1 MPGAMPGTLSGFFE
15 KRSMLKKIVLAAV
28 VVAAVAI
35 PLVIACNGEDDP
47 VDAHTAITA
56 KKTYVSA
63 DKGSTFVSV
72 TAKGDWTV
80 SLSYSDEGGWATL
93 SPTSGSGDKGDL
105 ILSFEANGSEDSREV
120 TLHLTVKNGL
130 PAEATVIQ
138 SGVSSGGGV
147 TPVGEYGYGYDTAP
161 MDWLELPATMEGDG
175 RELLVHAMDG
185 GKYLSV
191 GKSGTRNWS
200 CYWDY
205 KEHLSPWVAYPL
217 NNSLKGSGGRSNDW
231 HMDPL
236 LPASL
241 QPNLT
246 NGSYG
251 GGWTRG
257 HQIPS
262 ADRVKTVAAN
272 SSTFVPTNMTPQDYD
287 FNAGIWASLE
297 GRVRDYAGRS
307 DTLYVVTGC
316 CIDKSVRTSGTS
328 SGFAVK
334 IPTHYFKALLF
345 KGSSTY
351 TVADGYMAAGFLLPH
366 DSGISEGNYLDYL
379 MSIDELEEK
388 TGFDFFPNLVT
399 RIGAD
404 KAARVESTAPS
415 NFWK

>member
-1 MPGAMPGTLSGFFE
+1 
-15 KRSMLKKIVLAAV
+15 MLKKIVLAAV

-35 PLVIACNGEDDP
+35 PLVIACNGEEDP
-47 VDAHTAITA
+47 VDAHTAIAA

-63 DKGSTFVSV
+63 DKGSTFVAV
-72 TAKGDWTV
+72 TAKNDWTV
-80 SLSYSDEGGWATL
+80 TLSYSDGASGWAAV
-93 SPTSGSGDKGDL
+93 SPASGSGDKGDL
-105 ILSFEANGSEDSREV
+105 ILSFEANESEDSREV

-130 PAEATVIQ
+130 PAETTVIQ
-138 SGVSSGGGV
+138 SGVSGSGGV
-147 TPVGEYGYGYDTAP
+147 TPVGEYGYGYDVAP
-161 MDWLELPATMEGDG
+161 MDWLELPATTAGDG
-175 RELLVHAMDG
+175 REMLVHAMDG

-217 NNSLKGSGGRSNDW
+217 NNSLKGSGSRSNAW
-231 HMDPL
+231 GYDPL
-236 LPASL
+236 LPTSL

-246 NGSYG
+246 GGSYG

-262 ADRVKTVAAN
+262 ADRLKTYAAN
-272 SSTFVPTNMTPQDYD
+272 ASTFVPTNMTPQDYD
-287 FNAGIWASLE
+287 FNGEIWGALE
-297 GRVRDYAGRS
+297 GKVRDYAGKS

-316 CIDKSVRTSGTS
+316 LFDKSSRTSGTS

-334 IPTHYFKALLF
+334 IPTHYFKALLY

-366 DSGISEGNYLDYL
+366 DNDIAGGDPLDYL
-379 MSIDELEEK
+379 MTIDELETR
-388 TGFDFFPNLVT
+388 TGFDFFPNLVAK
-399 RIGAD
+399 IGET
-404 KAARVESTAPS
+404 KAAKIESTTPS

>member
-1 MPGAMPGTLSGFFE
+1 
-15 KRSMLKKIVLAAV
+15 MLKKIVLAAII
-28 VVAAVAI
+28 VAAVAV
-35 PLVIACNGEDDP
+35 PLFVACGGEEEA
-47 VDAHTAITA
+47 VDAHTAIAA

-72 TAKGDWTV
+72 TAKSDWTV
-80 SLSYSDEGGWATL
+80 TLSYSDKGGWAEI
-93 SPTSGSGDKGDL
+93 SPSSGTGDKGDL
-105 ILSFEANGSEDSREV
+105 ILSFAANESEDSREV
-120 TLHLTVKNGL
+120 VLHLTVKNGL
-130 PAEATVIQ
+130 PAETTVIQ
-138 SGVSSGGGV
+138 SGVSGSSVPPSGD
-147 TPVGEYGYGYDTAP
+147 YGYGYDVAP
-161 MDWLELPATMEGDG
+161 MDWLELPATLAGDG

-191 GKSGTRNWS
+191 GKNGTRNWS

-217 NNSLKGSGGRSNDW
+217 NNSLKGSGSRSNAW
-231 HMDPL
+231 GFDPL
-236 LPASL
+236 LPTTL

-262 ADRVKTVAAN
+262 ADRLKTVAAN
-272 SSTFVPTNMTPQDYD
+272 ASTFVPTNMTPQDYD
-287 FNAGIWASLE
+287 FNGEIWASLE
-297 GRVRDYAGRS
+297 GKVRDYAGKS

-316 CIDKSVRTSGTS
+316 CFDRSTRTSGTS

-334 IPTHYFKALLF
+334 IPTHYFKALLY
-345 KGSSTY
+345 KGTSTF
-351 TVADGYMAAGFLLPH
+351 TVADGYMAAGFYLPH
-366 DSGISEGNYLDYL
+366 DSGIHAGDPLDYL

-388 TGFDFFPNLVT
+388 TGIDFFPNL
-399 RIGAD
+399 IGKIGQD
-404 KAARVESTAPS
+404 KAARVESTTPS